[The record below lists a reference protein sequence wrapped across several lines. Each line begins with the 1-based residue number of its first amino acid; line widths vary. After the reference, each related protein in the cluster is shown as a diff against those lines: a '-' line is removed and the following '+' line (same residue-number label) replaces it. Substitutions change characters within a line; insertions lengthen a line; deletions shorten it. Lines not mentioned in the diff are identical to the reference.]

1 MVEFSVWYVHFLRI
15 FHLTYFVLWK
25 WSSMVEMKVN
35 QCDFKSTWMKL
46 KMEKIPMEE
55 GSTKYWRQQTKCN
68 SVPKIK
74 EERMNFNLESL
85 HVQRN
90 KWKGNHRNSLCW
102 GFIMSMII
110 KKIDG
115 ENLKIMI
122 CILCY
127 NILVIVINPKT
138 QTRRSKS
145 YYKTNGITTLRK
157 HVDAKHSIIAKS
169 LKRRWTA

>member
-1 MVEFSVWYVHFLRI
+1 
-15 FHLTYFVLWK
+15 
-25 WSSMVEMKVN
+25 MK
-35 QCDFKSTWMKL
+35 F

-55 GSTKYWRQQTKCN
+55 GSTKIPSQQTKRN
-68 SVPKIK
+68 VVPKIK

-102 GFIMSMII
+102 GFNFVNDN

-157 HVDAKHSIIAKS
+157 HMDAKHSIIAKKFEEEVNS
-169 LKRRWTA
+169 LMKGCLKM

>member
-1 MVEFSVWYVHFLRI
+1 
-15 FHLTYFVLWK
+15 
-25 WSSMVEMKVN
+25 
-35 QCDFKSTWMKL
+35 MKL

-55 GSTKYWRQQTKCN
+55 GSTKIPSQQTKCN
-68 SVPKIK
+68 IVPKIK

-102 GFIMSMII
+102 GFYYVSVN

-138 QTRRSKS
+138 QTRRFKS

-157 HVDAKHSIIAKS
+157 HVDAKHSIIAKKFEEKVNGLMKGC
-169 LKRRWTA
+169 LKM

>member
-1 MVEFSVWYVHFLRI
+1 MNEV
-15 FHLTYFVLWK
+15 
-25 WSSMVEMKVN
+25 
-35 QCDFKSTWMKL
+35 

-55 GSTKYWRQQTKCN
+55 GSTKIPSQQTKRN
-68 SVPKIK
+68 IVLKIK

-90 KWKGNHRNSLCW
+90 KWKGNHRISLCL
-102 GFIMSMII
+102 GFYYVCDN
-110 KKIDG
+110 KKLDG
-115 ENLKIMI
+115 ENLKIMV

-138 QTRRSKS
+138 QTRRFKS

-157 HVDAKHSIIAKS
+157 HVDVKHSIIAKKFEEKVNG
-169 LKRRWTA
+169 LKKGCLKM